1 MKNSIKEKAVETIKL
16 EAAAVAR
23 LAERI
28 DDEFVAAVEAILA
41 TRGRVIVTGM
51 GKSGHVGCKIAAS
64 LASTGTPSFF
74 LHPAEAFHGDL
85 GMVTENDIII
95 AISNSGETNEIIN
108 ILPVIRRIG
117 AKIISL
123 CGRRDSTLTRNADF
137 FIDAGVEREAGPI
150 GLAPTCSTTAALAI
164 GDALTVALLAER
176 NFTAQDFAVFH
187 PGGSLGRKL
196 LLRVGDVMHK
206 GEDNATIEA
215 EKPAREALF
224 LMTRKGVGATSVVD
238 EKGYFI
244 GLVTDGDIRRSLAKS
259 AEFLEEP
266 VSALMTRRPLCITAD
281 KLATEAIS
289 VMEKHK
295 PRPVTVLPVVDE
307 QNRPVGIIHITDLM
321 KQGVM

>member
-1 MKNSIKEKAVETIKL
+1 MKNSIKEKAVETIKM
-16 EAAAVAR
+16 EAAAVAK

-28 DDEFVAAVEAILA
+28 DDEFAAAVEAILS

-51 GKSGHVGCKIAAS
+51 GKSGHIGCKIAAS

-123 CGRRDSTLTRNADF
+123 CGRRESTLTRNADF
-137 FIDAGVEREAGPI
+137 FIDAGVEGEAGPI

-176 NFTAQDFAVFH
+176 NFTAQDFAMFH

-196 LLRVGDVMHK
+196 LLRVGDAMHK
-206 GEDNATIEA
+206 GEDNAIIGA

-224 LMTRKGVGATSVVD
+224 LMTRKGVGAISVVD

-266 VSALMTRRPLCITAD
+266 VSALMTGNPLCITAD

-295 PRPVTVLPVVDE
+295 PRPVTVLPVIDE
-307 QNRPVGIIHITDLM
+307 NKRPVGLIHITDLM

>member
-41 TRGRVIVTGM
+41 TKGRVIVTGM

-196 LLRVGDVMHK
+196 LLRVGDAMRK

-215 EKPAREALF
+215 ERPAREALF

-266 VSALMTRRPLCITAD
+266 VSALMTRSPLCITAD

>member
-1 MKNSIKEKAVETIKL
+1 MKNSIKEKAVETIKM
-16 EAAAVAR
+16 EADAVAR

-28 DDEFVAAVEAILA
+28 DDEFAAAVEAILA

-123 CGRRDSTLTRNADF
+123 CGRRESTLTKNADF

-206 GEDNATIEA
+206 GEDNAAIEA

-266 VSALMTRRPLCITAD
+266 VSALMTRSPLCITAD

>member
-16 EAAAVAR
+16 EADAVAR

-266 VSALMTRRPLCITAD
+266 VSALMTRSPLCITAD

>member
-16 EAAAVAR
+16 EADAVAK

-28 DDEFVAAVEAILA
+28 DDEFAAAVEAILA

-206 GEDNATIEA
+206 GEDNAAIEA

-266 VSALMTRRPLCITAD
+266 VSALMTRSPLCITAD

>member
-1 MKNSIKEKAVETIKL
+1 MKNTIREKAIETIKM
-16 EAAAVAR
+16 EAEAIEK
-23 LAERI
+23 LADRI
-28 DDEFVAAVEAILA
+28 DDDFTAAVKEILA
-41 TRGRVIVTGM
+41 TNGRVIVTGM

-85 GMVTENDIII
+85 GMVTEHDIVI

-123 CGRRDSTLTRNADF
+123 CGRRESTLTRNADY
-137 FIDAGVEREAGPI
+137 FIDAGVEKEAGPI
-150 GLAPTCSTTAALAI
+150 GLAPTCSTTAALAM

-196 LLRVGDVMHK
+196 LLRVGDIMHK
-206 GEDNATIEA
+206 DDDNAVIEA
-215 EKPAREALF
+215 DKPAREALF
-224 LMTRKGVGATSVVD
+224 LMTKKGVGATSVVD
-238 EKGYFI
+238 DNGCFI

-259 AEFLEEP
+259 AAFLDEP
-266 VSALMTRRPLCITAD
+266 VSSLMTSSPLTISAD
-281 KLATEAIS
+281 KMATAAIS
-289 VMEKHK
+289 MMEKHE
-295 PRPVTVLPVVDE
+295 PRPVTVLPVVDDD
-307 QNRPVGIIHITDLM
+307 NRPVGIIHITDLM
-321 KQGVM
+321 KQGVV

>member
-1 MKNSIKEKAVETIKL
+1 MKNSIKEKAVETVKM
-16 EAAAVAR
+16 EADAVAK

-28 DDEFVAAVEAILA
+28 DDEFAAAVEAILA

-95 AISNSGETNEIIN
+95 AISNSGETNEIID

-123 CGRRDSTLTRNADF
+123 CGRRESTLTKNADF

-150 GLAPTCSTTAALAI
+150 GLAPTCSTTAALAM

-196 LLRVGDVMHK
+196 LLRVGDVMRK
-206 GEDNATIEA
+206 GEDNAVIGA
-215 EKPAREALF
+215 ERPTREALF
-224 LMTRKGVGATSVVD
+224 LMTRKGVGAASVVD

-244 GLVTDGDIRRSLAKS
+244 GLMTDGDIRRSLAKS

-266 VSALMTRRPLCITAD
+266 VSALMTRSPLCIAAD

-307 QNRPVGIIHITDLM
+307 NNRPVGLIHITDLM